1 MGGKEGEPYREHDR
15 QIGRNPLAGS
25 PEVRRDQ
32 GARRHRG
39 GVDKDQNRHAQEPPE
54 GVKPKELPRHFPQI
68 ALRPIE
74 NTSERQYT
82 IHTEAELLFLYRPL
96 RDLKP
101 SQNLKHPLFSMVR
114 END

>member
-1 MGGKEGEPYREHDR
+1 MGSKEGEPHREHDR
-15 QIGRNPLAGS
+15 QIDCNPLAGS

-32 GARRHRG
+32 GARRHRR

-54 GVKPKELPRHFPQI
+54 GVKPKELPRRFPQT

-82 IHTEAELLFLYRPL
+82 IRTEAGLPFLYQPT
-96 RDLKP
+96 RDYNPPQKP
-101 SQNLKHPLFSMVR
+101 QAPSMLCR
-114 END
+114 